1 MTCQSWQLL
10 SRSPVR
16 QIRRGLDPGLWDL
29 QWIWGTRPGKPT
41 KSQLE
46 HGPVEI
52 VELPILEA
60 ETGIDKFWCA
70 VLSRASLKWDLE
82 QWNGQNLKGTC
93 DWSSPHI
100 HNYPLKMVIFHSYVN
115 VYQRV
120 FDSNLFFASAP
131 CSKQRDL
138 ADMKEGLDSSIFKQ
152 CHVP

>member
-16 QIRRGLDPGLWDL
+16 QLRRGLDPGLWDL

-41 KSQLE
+41 KSKLE

-82 QWNGQNLKGTC
+82 Q
-93 DWSSPHI
+93 
-100 HNYPLKMVIFHSYVN
+100 
-115 VYQRV
+115 
-120 FDSNLFFASAP
+120 
-131 CSKQRDL
+131 
-138 ADMKEGLDSSIFKQ
+138 
-152 CHVP
+152 